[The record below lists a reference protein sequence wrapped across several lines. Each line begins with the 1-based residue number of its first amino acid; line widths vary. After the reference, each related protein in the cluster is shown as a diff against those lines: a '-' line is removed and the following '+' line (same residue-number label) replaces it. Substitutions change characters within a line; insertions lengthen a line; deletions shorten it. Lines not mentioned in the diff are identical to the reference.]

1 MNAEKNTKAEQMR
14 IDGRDFNVEET
25 WIFIHTSLVSSTF
38 VMIIAVQKSFTS
50 YTLIFNKYTFNEQI
64 LNSFSTK
71 PDNRV
76 LYRFTKKIS
85 LTVCIVKCSKAE
97 ESQ

>member
-1 MNAEKNTKAEQMR
+1 
-14 IDGRDFNVEET
+14 
-25 WIFIHTSLVSSTF
+25 
-38 VMIIAVQKSFTS
+38 MIIAVQKSFIL

-76 LYRFTKKIS
+76 LYRLTKEIS
-85 LTVCIVKCSKAE
+85 ITVCIVKCSKAE